1 MIESIFEE
9 LKGIGAVTSG
19 TDFSEEWLGM
29 EGSYFRGLRARQRD
43 ASAKALATCAV
54 RLKKRARMLEVSTH
68 PQVQAAAGK
77 YGRLAE
83 ACVDALL
90 TASEA
95 QQC

>member
-43 ASAKALATCAV
+43 PSAKA
-54 RLKKRARMLEVSTH
+54 
-68 PQVQAAAGK
+68 
-77 YGRLAE
+77 
-83 ACVDALL
+83 
-90 TASEA
+90 
-95 QQC
+95 